1 MRSAT
6 HVKRPSCAEFAE
18 AVYTT
23 VFFGS
28 THALPYVKR
37 LSCAEFTTLQSE
49 WSEWL
54 DFRGKS
60 DLIAARNDEYNPGIQ
75 YVRFEI
81 HQRGLG
87 TDHEYNRL

>member
-37 LSCAEFTTLQSE
+37 LSCAEFTILQSE
-49 WSEWL
+49 WSECL

-60 DLIAARNDEYNPGIQ
+60 GLIITGMMNTIHVQ
-75 YVRFEI
+75 FEI
-81 HQRGLG
+81 GLHHRGLG
-87 TDHEYNRL
+87 TDHEYNGL